1 MWIKDNGQDNIDH
14 HNILAGWC
22 LSLSQRF
29 LIMFTKVC
37 DVLSTKLPVKKSG
50 ELLAMIGLDASDK
63 RVFD

>member
-1 MWIKDNGQDNIDH
+1 MKEICEDNVDH
-14 HNILAGWC
+14 HSILAGWC

-37 DVLSTKLPVKKSG
+37 EELSNKLSVKHFGK
-50 ELLAMIGLDASDK
+50 LLAMIGLDADDT